1 MLRFIT
7 DLLSQ
12 AAVLIA
18 LVVLVGQISQR
29 KSFAETVSGTMKSFI
44 GFILIG
50 AGAGVL
56 VGALGPFGDMFQVG
70 FNVQGVV
77 PNNEAIIALTLE
89 KYGAQSSIVMVVGFA
104 FHLVI
109 ARFTPLKAI
118 FLTGHHTLYMA
129 VLMTAVLIA
138 AGASGWMLFV
148 LGGISVALTLSLSP
162 YLSKWAMPYI
172 VKDANIAMGHLSSI
186 TYSASAFIGKIAG
199 KGSKSTEDMKLPKY
213 LTFMRD
219 NILAIA
225 ITMTILYVVVAVAA
239 GKAYVESE
247 LSNGLHYIVFAI
259 IQAST
264 FAAGVYIVLS
274 GVRFIL
280 AELVPAFKGISE
292 KLIPN
297 AVPALDCPIVFPF
310 APNAVLIG
318 FLSSFIG
325 GIVGLVVLDIAGGTL
340 ILPGVVPHF
349 FVGATAG
356 VFGNATGGRRGCV
369 LGAFV
374 NGLLITFLPLVLMP
388 LLGDFGFANTT
399 FSDGDF
405 ILFGTVFGYII
416 KLFGL

>member
-18 LVVLVGQISQR
+18 LVVLVGQISLR
-29 KSFAETVSGTMKSFI
+29 KSFAETISGTMKSFI

-56 VGALGPFGDMFQVG
+56 VGSLGPFGAMFQVG
-70 FNVQGVV
+70 FDVQGVV
-77 PNNEAIIALTLE
+77 PNNEAIIALTLK
-89 KYGAQSSIVMVVGFA
+89 KYGAQASLVMVVGFA
-104 FHLVI
+104 FHLLI

-129 VLMTAVLIA
+129 VLMTAILIA
-138 AGASGWMLFV
+138 AGASGIILII
-148 LGGISVALTLSLSP
+148 LGGITTALTLSLSP
-162 YLSKWAMPYI
+162 YISKWAMPYI
-172 VKDANIAMGHLSSI
+172 VKDANIAMGHLSNL
-186 TYSASAFIGKIAG
+186 TYATSALVGKFVG
-199 KGSKSTEDMKLPKY
+199 KGSQSTEDLKLPKY

-225 ITMTILYVVVAVAA
+225 ITMTILYVVVAIAA
-239 GKAYVESE
+239 GKTYVESE
-247 LSNGLHYIVFAI
+247 LSNGLHFIVFAI

-264 FAAGVYIVLS
+264 FAAGVYIILA

-292 KLIPN
+292 KLIPHSI
-297 AVPALDCPIVFPF
+297 PALDCPIVFPF

-325 GIVGLVVLDIAGGTL
+325 GIVGLFILRLIGATL

-369 LGAFV
+369 LGAFI
-374 NGLLITFLPLVLMP
+374 NGLMITFLPLVLMP

-405 ILFGTVFGYII
+405 ILFGTVFGHII
-416 KLFGL
+416 KLFGF

>member
-1 MLRFIT
+1 MVRFIT

-12 AAVLIA
+12 AAVLLA
-18 LVVLVGQISQR
+18 LVVLIGQISLR
-29 KSFAETVSGTMKSFI
+29 KSVAETISGTMKSFI

-56 VGALGPFGDMFQVG
+56 VGSLGPFGEMFQVG
-70 FNVQGVV
+70 FDVQGVV
-77 PNNEAIIALTLE
+77 PNNEAIIALTLK
-89 KYGAQSSIVMVVGFA
+89 KYGAQASLVMVVGFV
-104 FHLVI
+104 FHILI

-129 VLMTAVLIA
+129 VLMTAIFIATGLSGIMLII
-138 AGASGWMLFV
+138 
-148 LGGISVALTLSLSP
+148 LGGITTALALSLSP
-162 YLSKWAMPYI
+162 YISKWAMPYI
-172 VKDANIAMGHLSSI
+172 VKDANIAMGHFSNL
-186 TYSASAFIGKIAG
+186 TYATSALVGKLVG
-199 KGSKSTEDMKLPKY
+199 KGSRSTEDLKLPKY

-225 ITMTILYVVVAVAA
+225 ITMTILYVVVAIAA
-239 GKAYVESE
+239 GKTYIESE
-247 LSNGLHYIVFAI
+247 LSNGLHFIVFAI

-264 FAAGVYIVLS
+264 FAAGVYIILS

-280 AELVPAFKGISE
+280 AELVPAFKGVSE
-292 KLIPN
+292 KLIPHSI
-297 AVPALDCPIVFPF
+297 PALDCPIVFPF

-325 GIVGLVVLDIAGGTL
+325 GIVGLFILRVIGATL

-356 VFGNATGGRRGCV
+356 VFGNGTGGRRGCV

-374 NGLLITFLPLVLMP
+374 NGLMITFLPLVLMP

-405 ILFGTVFGYII
+405 ILFGTVFGHIV
-416 KLFGL
+416 KLFGF